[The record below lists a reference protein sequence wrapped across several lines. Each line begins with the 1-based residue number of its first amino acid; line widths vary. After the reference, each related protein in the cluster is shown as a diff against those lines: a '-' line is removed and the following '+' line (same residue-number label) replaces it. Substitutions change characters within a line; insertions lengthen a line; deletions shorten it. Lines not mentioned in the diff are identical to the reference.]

1 MNKEQREAAQAK
13 KKAGNHLA
21 ELLEGLRTKTAAL
34 MVEEIA
40 RARAYLG
47 SPLTAPEC
55 EAYLKQS
62 PLSLASELQQ
72 IGATVEL
79 RQKTEQAEYMRRALE
94 RAEGRDTALD
104 NLE

>member
-13 KKAGNHLA
+13 KTGGLLA
-21 ELLEGLRTKTAAL
+21 ELLDGLRSKTAAL

-40 RARAYLG
+40 RARDYLG

-55 EAYLKQS
+55 EAYLKQ
-62 PLSLASELQQ
+62 PPISLIGELQQ
-72 IGATVEL
+72 ITATVEL

-94 RAEGRDTALD
+94 RAEKRDIALD